1 MDFAALVIPSAVTTT
16 SSRELSGDK
25 LKSKVDEAPTV
36 QVADEYPTKLT
47 TNTSPSLAEIE

>member
-25 LKSKVDEAPTV
+25 LKSNVDEAPTV
-36 QVADEYPTKLT
+36 AVADEYPTKLT